1 MFLPLSFLFLLLAPL
16 APWRLISI
24 YATKGDFMERSVI
37 LFVFLLFLAAPAAVF
52 AEGRRPM
59 TIDDLFRFKRISDP
73 QISPDGKL
81 VVYVV
86 GSVDLNANSISST
99 LWLAST
105 DKGEPRQ
112 LTNTPKKDRR
122 PRWSPD
128 GKHILFE
135 SNRSGDNQLWIIDID
150 GGEAR
155 QLTTISTEAS
165 NGIWSRDGKHIAFV
179 SAVYPENSDKPF
191 KESDALNKKRK
202 EEIEKNPVKAKVFK
216 RLFYRHWDSYVED
229 KRQHL
234 FVMPFEPAR
243 SVSEGNPEPKDVT
256 PGDRDAY
263 PTSNTFSTGD
273 NFTFSPD
280 RKYLVFTAVPAK
292 DEAWSTNYEICRVPI
307 TGGSKEWETLT
318 KDNEAADGGPVFSP
332 DGKKLAYRAQKRA
345 GFEADKWELMVVE
358 TDSSGAWQ
366 GKPRSLTQHFDRAVE
381 DFCWKGNDYLYFVAD
396 NEGSRPIYTVYLNAK
411 EKKSPEKLRSDGTYA
426 ALSTS
431 NDGRGFACTNAAL
444 NHPNELETE
453 ILQKEQLI
461 KEENGVRASV
471 GEGTRQVIDLN
482 GLLLKDLDMPR
493 PESVKI
499 KVEGG
504 EMQMW
509 ILKPPGFDP
518 AKKWPLAYLVH
529 GGPQGA
535 WEDGWS
541 YRWCPELW
549 AAQGYVV
556 ALPNPRGSTGFGQ
569 KFVDE
574 ISGDWGGKCFDDLMK
589 GVDYLEKLPFIDK
602 DRMAAAGASFGGY
615 MMNWFQGNT
624 KRFKTLITHC
634 GVYNFESMYALT
646 DELWFD
652 EWEHGGPPWGPNR
665 KSYEKHSP
673 HRYAQNFKTPMLIIH
688 NDLDFRVP
696 VSQGHELFTTL
707 QRLRI
712 PSKFINFPD
721 ETHWVLKPK
730 NSEYWHKEVFAWL
743 KKYVAPGGR

>member
-1 MFLPLSFLFLLLAPL
+1 
-16 APWRLISI
+16 
-24 YATKGDFMERSVI
+24 MERSVI
-37 LFVFLLFLAAPAAVF
+37 LFVVLLFLAAPAAVF
-52 AEGRRPM
+52 AEGKRPM

-86 GSVDLNANSISST
+86 GSVDLSANSISST
-99 LWLAST
+99 LWLAAT
-105 DKGEPRQ
+105 DKGETRQ
-112 LTNTPKKDRR
+112 LTNTTKKDRH

-135 SNRSGDNQLWIIDID
+135 SNRSGDNQLWIIDLD

-165 NGIWSRDGKHIAFV
+165 NAIWSRDGKHIAFV
-179 SAVYPENSDKPF
+179 SAVYPEYSDKPF

-202 EEIEKNPVKAKVFK
+202 EEREKNPVKAKVHTK
-216 RLFYRHWDSYVED
+216 LFYRHWDSYVED

-243 SVSEGNPEPKDVT
+243 SASKDYPKPQDVT

-263 PTSNTFSTGD
+263 PTSTTFSTGA

-280 RKYLVFTAVPAK
+280 GKYLVFTAVPAK
-292 DEAWSTNYEICRVPI
+292 DEAWNTNYEICRVPI
-307 TGGSKEWETLT
+307 TGGSKKWETLT
-318 KDNEAADGGPVFSP
+318 KDNEAADSGPVFSP

-345 GFEADKWELMVVE
+345 GFEADRWQLMIVS
-358 TDSSGAWQ
+358 TDASGRFAD
-366 GKPRSLTQHFDRAVE
+366 KPKSLTAE
-381 DFCWKGNDYLYFVAD
+381 NDYYPVNDFVWWDD
-396 NEGSRPIYTVYLNAK
+396 NQLIFSTEQHCQINFFSAYCDGSSPVSVFLEGKGSLGSFSVGRGGRK
-411 EKKSPEKLRSDGTYA
+411 EVTLLRSQLSQPAEVYKPYWDKSGTGLEN
-426 ALSTS
+426 LSHA
-431 NDGRGFACTNAAL
+431 NDKLLTELDLA
-444 NHPNELETE
+444 HPEF
-453 ILQKEQLI
+453 
-461 KEENGVRASV
+461 V
-471 GEGTRQVIDLN
+471 QV
-482 GLLLKDLDMPR
+482 
-493 PESVKI
+493 
-499 KVEGG
+499 KVEGTT
-504 EMQMW
+504 MQML

-529 GGPQGA
+529 GGPQSA

-541 YRWCPELW
+541 FRWCPQLW

-569 KFVDE
+569 KFVDD
-574 ISGDWGGKCFDDLMK
+574 ISGDWGGKCFDDLMR
-589 GVDYLEKLPFIDK
+589 GVDYLEKLPYIDK
-602 DRMAAAGASFGGY
+602 ERMGAAGASFGGY
-615 MMNWFQGNT
+615 MMDWFQGNT
-624 KRFKTLITHC
+624 TRFKTLITHC
-634 GVYNFESMYALT
+634 GVYNFDSMYALT

-673 HRYAQNFKTPMLIIH
+673 HRYAKNFKTPMLIIH

-707 QRLRI
+707 QRLGI

-721 ETHWVLKPK
+721 EGHWVLKPK

-743 KKYVAPGGR
+743 KKYVPPGGR

>member
-1 MFLPLSFLFLLLAPL
+1 
-16 APWRLISI
+16 
-24 YATKGDFMERSVI
+24 MERSVI
-37 LFVFLLFLAAPAAVF
+37 LFVALLLIAAPAAVF
-52 AEGRRPM
+52 AEGKRPM

-86 GSVDLNANSISST
+86 GSVDLEANSTSTT

-105 DKGEPRQ
+105 DSKGEPRQ
-112 LTNTPKKDRR
+112 LTNTTKKDRH

-135 SNRSGDNQLWIIDID
+135 SNRSGDNQLWTIDLG

-155 QLTTISTEAS
+155 QLTHISTEAG
-165 NGIWSRDGKHIAFV
+165 NGIWSPDGKHIAFV
-179 SAVYPENSDKPF
+179 SAVYPEYSDKPF

-202 EEIEKNPVKAKVFK
+202 EEIEKSPVKAKVHTK
-216 RLFYRHWDSYVED
+216 LFYRHWDSYVED

-234 FVMPFEPAR
+234 FVMSAN
-243 SVSEGNPEPKDVT
+243 GGEPKDVT

-263 PTSNTFSTGD
+263 PTSSTFSTGD

-280 RKYLVFTAVPAK
+280 GQYLVFTAVPAK

-318 KDNEAADGGPVFSP
+318 KDNEAADSGPVFSP
-332 DGKKLAYRAQKRA
+332 DGKQLAYRAQRRA
-345 GFEADKWELMVVE
+345 GFEADRWEFRVVE
-358 TDSSGAWQ
+358 CNGSGAFKGEPRHVTHELPAFHDFSVDEYVWAAFGRPGSYGIIFTADQ
-366 GKPRSLTQHFDRAVE
+366 LGSKPLFMVFPAEPKAKSLVIQPGGTKGSLSADREGKKIAF
-381 DFCWKGNDYLYFVAD
+381 
-396 NEGSRPIYTVYLNAK
+396 
-411 EKKSPEKLRSDGTYA
+411 
-426 ALSTS
+426 
-431 NDGRGFACTNAAL
+431 TNALMNQPPEVLTYDISQGRPDA
-444 NHPNELETE
+444 PNISHANDKLLAEL
-453 ILQKEQLI
+453 
-461 KEENGVRASV
+461 
-471 GEGTRQVIDLN
+471 DL
-482 GLLLKDLDMPR
+482 PR
-493 PESVKI
+493 PESVDVE
-499 KVEGG
+499 VEGCV
-504 EMQMW
+504 MQMW

-518 AKKWPLAYLVH
+518 AKKWPLAFLVH
-529 GGPQGA
+529 GGPQSA

-541 YRWCPELW
+541 FRWCPELW

-556 ALPNPRGSTGFGQ
+556 ALPNPRGSTGGGQ

-574 ISGDWGGKCFDDLMK
+574 ISGDWGGKCFDDLMRC
-589 GVDYLEKLPFIDK
+589 VDYLEKLPYIDK
-602 DRMAAAGASFGGY
+602 ERMGAAGASFGGY
-615 MMNWFQGNT
+615 MMDWFQGNT
-624 KRFKTLITHC
+624 TRFKTLITHC
-634 GVYNFESMYALT
+634 GVYNFESMYAQT
-646 DELWFD
+646 EELWFD

-721 ETHWVLKPK
+721 EGHWVLKPK

-743 KKYVAPGGR
+743 KKYVPPGGR